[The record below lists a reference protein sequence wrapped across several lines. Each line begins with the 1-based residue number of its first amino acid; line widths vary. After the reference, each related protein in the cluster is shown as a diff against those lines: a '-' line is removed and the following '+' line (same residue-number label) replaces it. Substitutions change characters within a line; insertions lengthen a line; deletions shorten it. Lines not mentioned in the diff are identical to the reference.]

1 MAITPEEAHILIT
14 LPNATLTSPSTGT
27 LTGQLSLEYITFDIP
42 ASAVTRDVLLVL
54 RLDNGAFEA
63 PLDPART
70 LTASVQSSGAA
81 RRYVF
86 HATQDDAEFTLEI
99 PVTPETS
106 DDVELFHSVLVEY
119 VTNLRDGV
127 PPVAPT
133 PGVAQ
138 NGVGLV
144 VGEAVQTGDDLRG
157 RFVLV
162 NEDNGEIVDALGRS
176 VRVYEDPSL
185 GRGVTKV
192 LVRTVPPED
201 RDWMMKGAVFARH
214 VPHFR
219 VISDTATLLA
229 GAMTSASNHF
239 IAHSTPSPASSK
251 LLLLQSPT
259 TKKHLTRVHT
269 VTDDAVKLGNKATV
283 AIERL
288 ISRRSRTANPPPA
301 FVHQSPPPAPQSLT
315 PLLRPLA
322 RVAYPAA
329 IVLTSLEA
337 STARV
342 IDAGSA
348 SVSAAVSHK
357 YGPTAAGNVALAGGT
372 VRNVV
377 LVYMDVQGLG
387 RRAVVKVVAKG
398 LVKGHIARA
407 KGGSSGPKL

>member
-106 DDVELFHSVLVEY
+106 DDVELFHSVLVGY
-119 VTNLRDGV
+119 VTDLRDGV
-127 PPVAPT
+127 PPTAPA

-162 NEDNGEIVDALGRS
+162 NEDNGEVVGALGRS

-185 GRGVTKV
+185 GKRGHEGDPVVVELPEGASTLDDVEV

-201 RDWMMKGAVFARH
+201 RDWMMKGAVFVRH
-214 VPHFR
+214 VPH
-219 VISDTATLLA
+219 L
-229 GAMTSASNHF
+229 
-239 IAHSTPSPASSK
+239 SSYILCK
-251 LLLLQSPT
+251 
-259 TKKHLTRVHT
+259 
-269 VTDDAVKLGNKATV
+269 
-283 AIERL
+283 
-288 ISRRSRTANPPPA
+288 NP
-301 FVHQSPPPAPQSLT
+301 V
-315 PLLRPLA
+315 
-322 RVAYPAA
+322 
-329 IVLTSLEA
+329 
-337 STARV
+337 
-342 IDAGSA
+342 
-348 SVSAAVSHK
+348 
-357 YGPTAAGNVALAGGT
+357 
-372 VRNVV
+372 
-377 LVYMDVQGLG
+377 
-387 RRAVVKVVAKG
+387 
-398 LVKGHIARA
+398 
-407 KGGSSGPKL
+407 